1 MIISLLFL
9 ILCWKLLYSILLLIF
24 IEYKIANNIRCFINN
39 ILFITLYNIVP
50 SVSIIYIPLSSYI
63 FDTYLIY
70 KDSKTLIRFI
80 KDPMTI
86 HHIIAIIIGFY
97 IINDYLRY
105 ENFALYYITYLS
117 NIFIYISYHFIKRF
131 PNYKLL
137 NNILLIIQTIV
148 YSYFRVYILTLFL
161 YNNLNTLLSASVVDK
176 IMMGLIYMLGIVWS
190 GKLYYKVFNLIYNL
204 LEVMDHSR
212 IVGEWEDRVYE
223 K

>member
-9 ILCWKLLYSILLLIF
+9 ILFWKLLYSILLSIF

-50 SVSIIYIPLSSYI
+50 NTSIIYLPLSSYI

-70 KDSKTLIRFI
+70 KNSKTFFRFI

-86 HHIIAIIIGFY
+86 HHIIAIIIAFY

-117 NIFIYISYHFIKRF
+117 NTFIYISYHFIKKF
-131 PNYKLL
+131 KEYKLL
-137 NNILLIIQTIV
+137 NNFILIIQTVV
-148 YSYFRVYILTLFL
+148 YSYFRIYILTLFL
-161 YNNLNTLLSASVVDK
+161 YTNFNTLLLSSIFDK
-176 IMMGLIYMLGIVWS
+176 LMISLIYLLGIIWS
-190 GKLYYKVFNLIYNL
+190 SKLYYKVFSSIINILDTI
-204 LEVMDHSR
+204 DHSR
-212 IVGEWEDRVYE
+212 IIGVWPYV
-223 K
+223 KT